1 MKYAMKHPAL
11 ARVFSV
17 ALAILGLFLLINGAR
32 GFGKNAKENDERL
45 YEENKLSGRIE
56 SFVAL
61 REEMDGTSDIDATL
75 EALKTFVTEHD
86 KAAADHKMDTA
97 IYSATKGGLNMGE
110 TLIVNAR
117 AEMEEIQRQL
127 KDTEGRKA
135 FLEGLLTELIASNRS
150 RLPWLD
156 ALAAEAAGCAVD
168 SYTESVKITLATEK
182 LRALMENEPQPADFS
197 AAVYTPPEA
206 PGPLTLPGLPDL
218 SGASREGLQAAY
230 DAAAAQYMSA
240 AAAWEQANAQYAQD
254 LQAYYDGMAQ
264 QEWDRLHDLQ
274 EQLAG
279 EMSEAAMSA
288 EYRLAHRAWEKE
300 CESTKR
306 ELQFD
311 VPKAQLRRLAG
322 ALEGMSRRLRA
333 LPADWLSE
341 YGDFLGGLDELIS
354 LCDGCARRL
363 DTLSRADLSTLSNA
377 EFLQRADEVREL
389 FDMLCDAFSC
399 IASNI
404 DNPAHLITE
413 LLDKLRVTELL
424 SGLLEGMLQKAEQQ
438 MQAALEELWYQM
450 GETEKDRLKLEAE
463 KLGLDKEAALL
474 SRRTLEADAL
484 KDLRSRYTTA
494 RQLLANVPEI
504 REGLGPDGDPEQ
516 SARAFLKSY
525 GERTQKLYHGR
536 QLVCLLELAGGL
548 LALLAVPT
556 AYELIRSR
564 TLLIVP
570 PIACALCAA
579 AAEGVHLMLG
589 LKQNYLAIF
598 TAIFALVHFAIVL
611 PKKKAKS

>member
-1 MKYAMKHPAL
+1 MKYTMKHPAL

-17 ALAILGLFLLINGAR
+17 ALAILGLFFLINGVR
-32 GFGKNAKENDERL
+32 GFGKNAKENADRL

-56 SFVAL
+56 NFVAL
-61 REEMDGTSDIDATL
+61 RGEMDGSTDIDATL

-110 TLIVNAR
+110 TLIVSAR
-117 AEMEEIQRQL
+117 AEMEEIQRQI
-127 KDTEGRKA
+127 KDNEGRRA
-135 FLEGLLTELIASNRS
+135 FLEGLLTELIAANKSK
-150 RLPWLD
+150 LPWLD
-156 ALAAEAAGCAVD
+156 AMANEAAGYAVD
-168 SYTESVKITLATEK
+168 SYTESVKITLATGK
-182 LRALMENEPQPADFS
+182 LRALMENEPQPADFT

-206 PGPLTLPGLPDL
+206 PEPLTLPGLPDL
-218 SGASREGLQAAY
+218 SGVSWEAAQAAY

-254 LQAYYDGMAQ
+254 LQTYYDGMAQ
-264 QEWDRLHDLQ
+264 REWDRLHDL
-274 EQLAG
+274 EAQLAG
-279 EMSEAAMSA
+279 EVSEAAMSA

-311 VPKAQLRRLAG
+311 VPKAQLRRLAR

-333 LPADWLSE
+333 LPADWVRE
-341 YGDFLGGLDELIS
+341 YGDFLNGLDELIAC
-354 LCDGCARRL
+354 CDACARRL
-363 DTLSRADLSTLSNA
+363 DTLSRDDLSTLSNA
-377 EFLQRADEVREL
+377 EFLQRADEVQEL
-389 FDMLCDAFSC
+389 FDMLCDAFTC
-399 IASNI
+399 IASNVN
-404 DNPAHLITE
+404 NPAGMITDVLE
-413 LLDKLRVTELL
+413 RLRVTELL

-438 MQAALEELWYQM
+438 MQTALEELWYQM
-450 GETEKDRLKLEAE
+450 GETDKDRLKLEAE

-494 RQLLANVPEI
+494 RLLLVNVPEI
-504 REGLGPDGDPEQ
+504 KAGMGPDGDPEQ
-516 SARAFLKSY
+516 SARAWLKSY
-525 GERTQKLYHGR
+525 GERTQELYHGK
-536 QLVCLLELAGGL
+536 QLVCLLALAGGV
-548 LALLAVPT
+548 LALLCVPT

-598 TAIFALVHFAIVL
+598 TAIFALVHFVIVL